1 MVQRVVDIL
10 LGVPPALALL
20 IIAALVFGEAAL
32 FFGFVLPGETAVVY
46 GGVLAD
52 AGKISVAVVLAIVIV
67 AAVVGDSVGYEVGRK
82 LGPRIVRAPVLR
94 NHPDQIAEA
103 QGYLRKR
110 GGRAVFVGRF
120 TAFLRAVMPGLAGAS
135 RMEYPRFLVFN
146 VSGGV
151 LWGTA
156 CVLLGFF
163 AAHSIGTVTHYL
175 GLTSGV
181 IVVLIAIGLIWA
193 VRRRARDG

>member
-1 MVQRVVDIL
+1 MLQKVVDTL
-10 LGVPPALALL
+10 LDVPPWLALL

-52 AGKISVAVVLAIVIV
+52 AGRVSVAIVLSVVIV
-67 AAVVGDSVGYEVGRK
+67 AAVVGDSVGYDVGRR
-82 LGPRIVRAPVLR
+82 LGPRLTRAPVLR
-94 NHPDQIAEA
+94 NHPDRVAAGQA
-103 QGYLRKR
+103 YLRRR
-110 GGRAVFVGRF
+110 GGRAVVMGRF

-135 RMEYPRFLVFN
+135 RMAYPRFLVFN
-146 VSGGV
+146 AMGGI

-175 GLTSGV
+175 GITSGV
-181 IVVLIAIGLIWA
+181 IAAFIVLGLAWA
-193 VRRRARDG
+193 WHRRSRDA